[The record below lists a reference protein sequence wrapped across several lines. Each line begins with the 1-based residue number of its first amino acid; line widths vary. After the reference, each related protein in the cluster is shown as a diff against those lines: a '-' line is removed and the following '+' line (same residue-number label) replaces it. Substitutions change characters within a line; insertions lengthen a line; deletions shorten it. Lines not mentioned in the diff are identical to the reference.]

1 MKVKELQERIKSLDI
16 TPAML
21 TIQCPD
27 VSPSQAS
34 KWLKQINST
43 EREPTK
49 ICYWFFLFL
58 CDRLS
63 SEVSASKEYHKSLQG
78 EKASQR
84 VPEVVLETTSVK
96 VDSSKMD
103 KAKLEEIV
111 AASFKPIVNTF
122 PQQGDE
128 DDIDLDHENMNTLD
142 YECLS
147 EHLPY
152 VLAPEGK
159 FLKQGGGVV
168 FTHNNRGYKATPS
181 QESPSVVFFEGQEK
195 FKMETG
201 FKGAIIVTKQG

>member
-1 MKVKELQERIKSLDI
+1 MKVTADIPLLIKRIDKLEL
-16 TPAML
+16 TGYAMSAGV
-21 TIQCPD
+21 D
-27 VSPSQAS
+27 GFVSPQLAS
-34 KWLKQINST
+34 KWISDLRKGTSSVT
-43 EREPTK
+43 TYLA
-49 ICYWFFLFL
+49 ICKVL
-58 CDRLS
+58 DIIEGEAKESVDKS
-63 SEVSASKEYHKSLQG
+63 SPSD
-78 EKASQR
+78 
-84 VPEVVLETTSVK
+84 K
-96 VDSSKMD
+96 VDYSAPKSESKPVYNNPVTVEQ
-103 KAKLEEIV
+103 KVSQKPPV
-111 AASFKPIVNTF
+111 KPYPIVNTF